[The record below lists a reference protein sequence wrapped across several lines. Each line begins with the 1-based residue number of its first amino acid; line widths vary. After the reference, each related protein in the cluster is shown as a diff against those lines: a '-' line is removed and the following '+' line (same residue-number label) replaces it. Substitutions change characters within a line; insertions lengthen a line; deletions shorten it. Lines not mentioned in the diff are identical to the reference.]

1 MLMTLSSEFFTI
13 PRQIGALL
21 ALACLL
27 SQPQCLLADPRGDE
41 LVARYLKESVRREA
55 ILTMQVDYREP
66 EKEGLRLDFT
76 WMRRVRQGLTAHLI
90 RLEAPPSEQ
99 GKLLLVQE
107 KPDGGA
113 EYLAYRPNSVLKKK
127 VRISGARDYKYKGL
141 TISVQELIGGELGKY
156 SHQSKGVQQ
165 LQGIAS
171 NVVENVLLPKFKSDS
186 DYPRS
191 VIYLRQDNGLLQ
203 KWELFGKS
211 GQLEKVIHA
220 EEIKTLQGFP
230 TVTVARVEELKK
242 KGKLTLKTKEAQ
254 YNPKLNDEWFSEKY
268 LTQNSR

>member
-1 MLMTLSSEFFTI
+1 MLMNLRFTFCR
-13 PRQIGALL
+13 PSRQLAALL
-21 ALACLL
+21 TLVCLL
-27 SQPQCLLADPRGDE
+27 DSSDSLRADPHGDE
-41 LVARYLKESVRREA
+41 PVARYLKESVRREA
-55 ILTMQVDYREP
+55 ILTMEVDYQEP
-66 EKEGLRLDFT
+66 QKEGLRLQFT
-76 WMRRVRQGLTAHLI
+76 WIRRVRKGLTSHLI
-90 RLEAPPSEQ
+90 RLQSPPSEQ
-99 GKLLLVQE
+99 GKLLLVHE

-127 VRISGARDYKYKGL
+127 VRISGARDYKYKSL

-165 LQGIAS
+165 MQGIAC
-171 NVVENVLLPKFKSDS
+171 NIVENVLLPQFKGDS
-186 DYPRS
+186 DYPKS

-220 EEIKTLQGFP
+220 DEIKTLQGFP

-242 KGKLTLKTKEAQ
+242 KSKLTLRLKEAQ

>member
-1 MLMTLSSEFFTI
+1 MLMTLSSEFSTT
-13 PRQIGALL
+13 PRLIGALL
-21 ALACLL
+21 ALASFLSEPRCLL
-27 SQPQCLLADPRGDE
+27 GDPPGDE
-41 LVARYLKESVRREA
+41 QVARYLKESVRREA
-55 ILTMQVDYREP
+55 ILTMHVDYQEP
-66 EKEGLRLDFT
+66 QKEGLQLDFT
-76 WMRRVRQGLTAHLI
+76 WMRRVREGLTAHLI
-90 RLEAPPSEQ
+90 RLEAPPSEK

-165 LQGIAS
+165 LQGVAC

-211 GQLEKVIHA
+211 GPLEKVIHA
-220 EEIKTLQGFP
+220 EEIKTLQGIP

-254 YNPKLNDEWFSEKY
+254 YHPKLNDEWFTEKY
-268 LTQNSR
+268 LTQTSR

>member
-1 MLMTLSSEFFTI
+1 MLAILSAEYCAASKRIIAT
-13 PRQIGALL
+13 
-21 ALACLL
+21 LACLL
-27 SQPQCLLADPRGDE
+27 IAPLSLRGDPRGDE
-41 LVARYLKESVRREA
+41 WVARYLKESVRREA
-55 ILTMQVDYREP
+55 ILAMQVDYQEP
-66 EKEGLRLDFT
+66 QKGELRLEFT
-76 WMRRVRQGLTAHLI
+76 WMRRVRQGLTSHLI
-90 RLEAPPSEQ
+90 RLEAPKSEQ

-107 KPDGGA
+107 KPNGGA

-127 VRISGARDYKYKGL
+127 VRVSGARDYKYKGL

-165 LQGIAS
+165 LQGVTC
-171 NVVENVLLPKFKSDS
+171 NVVENVLFPKFKSDS

-191 VIYLRQDNGLLQ
+191 IIYLRQDNGLLQ

-220 EEIKTLQGFP
+220 EEIKTLQSLP

-242 KGKLTLKTKEAQ
+242 KGKLTLTMKQAQ
-254 YNPKLNDEWFSEKY
+254 YNPKLNDEWFTEKY
-268 LTQNSR
+268 LTQHSR

>member
-1 MLMTLSSEFFTI
+1 MLMTLASEFSAI
-13 PRQIGALL
+13 PSRIGTLL

-27 SQPQCLLADPRGDE
+27 SRPQCLLGDPRGDE

-55 ILTMQVDYREP
+55 ILKMQVDYQEP
-66 EKEGLRLDFT
+66 QKEGLRLDFT

-107 KPDGGA
+107 KADGGA
-113 EYLAYRPNSVLKKK
+113 DYLAYRPNSVLKKK

-156 SHQSKGVQQ
+156 SHQSKSAQQ
-165 LQGIAS
+165 LQGVAC

-211 GQLEKVIHA
+211 GKLEKVIHA
-220 EEIKTLQGFP
+220 EEIRTLQGVP

-254 YNPKLNDEWFSEKY
+254 YNPKLNDQWFTEKY